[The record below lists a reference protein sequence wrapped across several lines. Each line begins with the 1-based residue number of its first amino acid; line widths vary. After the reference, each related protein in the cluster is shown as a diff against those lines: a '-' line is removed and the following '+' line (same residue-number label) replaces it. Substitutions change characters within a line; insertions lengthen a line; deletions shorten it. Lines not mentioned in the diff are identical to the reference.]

1 MVGGASQGPIRVCFP
16 FIGDDVGGS
25 HISALKLIQNLDTSK
40 VVPVLVL
47 QETAGPLA
55 AFLQMEGQPFTGF
68 PLPTTSPGK
77 GTIPGDVMT
86 YLTST
91 LPRMRR
97 FIKEQKFDIVHT
109 NDGRTHVNWGIAA
122 RLAGARLVWHH
133 RGDPDAKGANALA
146 PLIAHRMVTVSRFS
160 RPRHPIR
167 SLKGRLSVIHSPFDH
182 PSTVPDRIAAKATLL
197 DELGLAPGTRVLS
210 FIGGLIERKRPLL
223 FIDILDRFVR
233 EHPQI
238 PVVGCVFGNSP
249 AGSQDLE
256 AAARVRC
263 AERGLGQTVRFMGF
277 RNPIEPFLAATD
289 VLVVPAMGE
298 PFGRTLI
305 EAMFLGT
312 PVVATD
318 HGGNPEA
325 IENGRTGFLV
335 TPEDAGAFMEPLSR
349 LLSNP
354 PLWARISDA
363 ARDHAFFSYSTHRHV
378 ENVMKIYDRALCSR
392 KAGLATDLT
401 SEIGG

>member
-378 ENVMKIYDRALCSR
+378 ENVMKTYDRALCSR

>member
-1 MVGGASQGPIRVCFP
+1 MSDGTGREPIRVCFP
-16 FIGDDVGGS
+16 FVGDDVGGS
-25 HISALKLIQNLDTSK
+25 HISALKLVQNLDTSR
-40 VVPVLVL
+40 VIPVLVL
-47 QETAGPLA
+47 QETMGPLA
-55 AFLQMEGQPFTGF
+55 AFLKRESQPFMGLP
-68 PLPTTSPGK
+68 PLTTLPAK
-77 GTIPGDVMT
+77 GTTLGGVAT

-91 LPRMRR
+91 LPQLSR
-97 FIKEQKFDIVHT
+97 FIREQRFDIIHT
-109 NDGRTHVNWGIAA
+109 NDGRTHINWGIAA

-133 RGDPDAKGANALA
+133 RGDPDAKGANILG
-146 PLIAHRMVTVSRFS
+146 PLIADRMVTVSRFS
-160 RPRHPIR
+160 RPKHPIR
-167 SLKGRLSVIHSPFDH
+167 SFNGRLSVIHSPFDH
-182 PSTVPDRIAAKATLL
+182 PSVVPDRAAAKATLL
-197 DELGLAPGTRVLS
+197 EELGLAPGTRVLS

-223 FIDILDRFVR
+223 FINIIERFLR

-238 PVVGCVFGNSP
+238 PIVGCVFGNSP
-249 AGSQDLE
+249 AGSPDLE
-256 AAARVRC
+256 SAARVRC

-325 IENGRTGFLV
+325 IENERTGFLV

-392 KAGLATDLT
+392 KAGLARDPT
-401 SEIGG
+401 SEIDG

>member
-40 VVPVLVL
+40 VVPILVL

-55 AFLQMEGQPFTGF
+55 AFLQMEGQPFSGF

-133 RGDPDAKGANALA
+133 RGDPDAKGANVLA

-182 PSTVPDRIAAKATLL
+182 PSTVPDRIAAKAALL

-335 TPEDAGAFMEPLSR
+335 TPEDAGAFMEPLSQ

>member
-1 MVGGASQGPIRVCFP
+1 MSDGTGREPIRVCFP
-16 FIGDDVGGS
+16 FVGDDVGGS
-25 HISALKLIQNLDTSK
+25 HISALKLVQNLDTSR
-40 VVPVLVL
+40 VIPVLVL
-47 QETAGPLA
+47 QETMGPLA
-55 AFLQMEGQPFTGF
+55 AFLTRESQPFMGLP
-68 PLPTTSPGK
+68 PLTTLPAK
-77 GTIPGDVMT
+77 GTTLGGVAT

-91 LPRMRR
+91 LPQLSR
-97 FIKEQKFDIVHT
+97 FIREQRFDIIHT
-109 NDGRTHVNWGIAA
+109 NDGRTHINWGIAA
-122 RLAGARLVWHH
+122 RFAGARLVWHH
-133 RGDPDAKGANALA
+133 RGDPDAKGANILG
-146 PLIAHRMVTVSRFS
+146 PLIADRMVTVSRFS
-160 RPRHPIR
+160 RPKHPIR
-167 SLKGRLSVIHSPFDH
+167 SFNGRLSVIHSPFDQ
-182 PSTVPDRIAAKATLL
+182 PSVVPDRAAAKASLL
-197 DELGLAPGTRVLS
+197 KELGLAPGTRVLS

-256 AAARVRC
+256 SAARIRC
-263 AERGLGQTVRFMGF
+263 SERGLGQAVRFMGF

-325 IENGRTGFLV
+325 IENERTGFLV

-354 PLWARISDA
+354 RLWARISDA

-378 ENVMKIYDRALCSR
+378 ENVMKIYDGALCSR
-392 KAGLATDLT
+392 KAGLAFDLT